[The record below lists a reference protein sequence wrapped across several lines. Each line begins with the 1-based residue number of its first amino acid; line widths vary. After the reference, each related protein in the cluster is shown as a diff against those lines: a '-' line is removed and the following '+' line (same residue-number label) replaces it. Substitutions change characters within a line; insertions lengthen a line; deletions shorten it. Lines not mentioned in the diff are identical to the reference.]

1 MRLKFGIFET
11 VKETKR
17 NISLIIAVAKNN
29 VIGKDNTLIWR
40 LSEDLK
46 NFKRLTSGHS
56 IIMGRKTYDS
66 IGRPLPKR
74 HNIIVTRN
82 KRLKVLGCHVVYSLE
97 KAYELAQELDGND
110 EIFVIGGANIYEQ
123 ALPMV
128 SKVYL
133 TKVDAEPDGDAFFDL
148 AHFEDWKIKESKS
161 YEKDEKNEY
170 DFEIL
175 TLERS

>member
-1 MRLKFGIFET
+1 MNL
-11 VKETKR
+11 
-17 NISLIIAVAKNN
+17 SLIIAVAKNN
-29 VIGKDNTLIWR
+29 VIGKYNTLIWR

-66 IGRPLPKR
+66 IGRPLPNR

-82 KRLKVLGCHVVYSLE
+82 KRLKIEGCHVVYSLE
-97 KAYELAQELDGND
+97 RAFELAGELEGSD

-123 ALPMV
+123 AWSEV
-128 SKVYL
+128 DKVYL
-133 TKVDAEPDGDAFFDL
+133 TKVDAEPEGDAFFDL
-148 AHFEDWKIKESKS
+148 AHFDKWEVLETTPYK
-161 YEKDEKNEY
+161 KDDKNEF

-175 TLERS
+175 TLAKPE

>member
-1 MRLKFGIFET
+1 MNL
-11 VKETKR
+11 
-17 NISLIIAVAKNN
+17 SLIIAVAKNN

-46 NFKRLTSGHS
+46 NFKRLTTGHS

-66 IGRPLPKR
+66 IGRPLPNR

-82 KRLKVLGCHVVYSLE
+82 KRLKIEGCHVVYSLE
-97 KAYELAQELDGND
+97 RAFELAVELVGLE

-123 ALPMV
+123 AWSEV
-128 SKVYL
+128 DKVYL
-133 TKVDAEPDGDAFFDL
+133 TKVDTVPEGDAFFDL
-148 AHFEDWKIKESKS
+148 EHFDDWKVLETASYKS
-161 YEKDEKNEY
+161 DEKNEF

-175 TLERS
+175 TLLKAS

>member
-1 MRLKFGIFET
+1 MNL
-11 VKETKR
+11 
-17 NISLIIAVAKNN
+17 SLIIAVAKNN

-46 NFKRLTSGHS
+46 NFKKLTSGHS

-66 IGRPLPKR
+66 IGRPLPNR

-82 KRLKVLGCHVVYSLE
+82 KRLKVEGCHVVYSLE
-97 KAYELAQELDGND
+97 KAFELAAELEGSD

-123 ALPMV
+123 AWSEV
-128 SKVYL
+128 DKVYL
-133 TKVDAEPDGDAFFDL
+133 TKVDAEPEGDAFFDL
-148 AHFEDWKIKESKS
+148 THFDDWEVL
-161 YEKDEKNEY
+161 EKRSFGKDKKNEY

-175 TLERS
+175 TLRRKVEIEDKL